1 MFTFLLWDIDKY
13 QSIRLIENYVGNEA
27 FLVPTDQVQYPLLSG
42 LTNCDEELYSNEEA
56 LEKLLAEVSE
66 LRKEMDNKEINDYL
80 QQIASMIFEAINTRK
95 SILITPFIE

>member
-1 MFTFLLWDIDKY
+1 MFTFVLWDIDKY
-13 QSIRLIENYVGNEA
+13 QSIRLIENCVGNEA
-27 FLVPTDQVQYPLLSG
+27 FLVPIDQVQYPLLSG

-66 LRKEMDNKEINDYL
+66 LRKEMHNKEINDYL